1 MGILSSLLGNSK
13 KLPFKK
19 IVRFERK
26 ESEFEVNIGDEV
38 KIWNKPNTK
47 KLNLYAK
54 GSVGGNGLVGTKLDS
69 IISYHLTKTN
79 NLIIENKVVRLK
91 RKSIELLV
99 TMYSDEKAVQERQQN
114 NKTEWIEK
122 LNKKYNPKT
131 SWELRFFSE
140 KTIEENDFLIETI
153 DKSQIEEFYQKNE
166 LAIWLTD
173 KNGNKISAENRVR
186 SGGTE
191 KTLRAVFSGHEL
203 EVLEFTKE
211 QFWYFIEI
219 GIKKPS

>member
-1 MGILSSLLGNSK
+1 MGILSSIFGNNK

-19 IVRFERK
+19 TVRFERN

-47 KLNLYAK
+47 QLNLYAK
-54 GSVGGNGLVGTKLDS
+54 GSSGGNGLVGTKIDS
-69 IISYHLTKTN
+69 TISHHLN
-79 NLIIENKVVRLK
+79 NTENLFIENKVVGLTK
-91 RKSIELLV
+91 NSIDLFVNL
-99 TMYSDEKAVQERQQN
+99 YADKKAVQETQQN
-114 NKTEWIEK
+114 YKTEWIEK
-122 LNKKYNPKT
+122 LNKKYNPKS

-140 KTIEENDFLIETI
+140 NKIEKNDFLIQTI
-153 DKSQIEEFYQKNE
+153 DKSQIEEFYQKDDQT
-166 LAIWLTD
+166 IWLTD

-203 EVLEFTKE
+203 EVLEFKKE
-211 QFWYFIEI
+211 DFWYYLEV
-219 GIKKPS
+219 GIKK